1 MKGSAPGSASEAG
14 LLWRSSGYSP
24 HFPTKT
30 QGREQIFKQD
40 GISSDRVY
48 QKDKGTGSASGKRPE
63 YDAGN
68 LDLPL
73 QTLRSSS
80 PYGRIRPGAVIEE
93 AVTSLVREELKTE
106 SDAGKAAL
114 CLPLCLKWDW
124 IRRWSLFMKRSAGSF
139 WRIPG
144 FAVAEAL
151 SRLRMLKEL
160 QGLYR
165 VNLPFERLIAGC
177 YEKLVIL
184 LPSMARIKDEDL
196 ESAMKAI
203 KLLYQTGGQTGCS
216 REAYFE
222 ALERMRE
229 DGKLHPGLEGCI
241 HGILFGCGRKRRMKR
256 RLRAGDTLPEPE
268 SSFLKRLF
276 FLRGLFF
283 TARDLILWG
292 RGMIPMLDA
301 FSPRWRMGNFLEL
314 LPQLRLAFGAF
325 YSGRV
330 KEGWKSGG
338 RASPGKKSG
347 KETPPVLP
355 GVFAYGKEL
364 ENFVKLSMEG
374 EPDER

>member
-1 MKGSAPGSASEAG
+1 M
-14 LLWRSSGYSP
+14 
-24 HFPTKT
+24 
-30 QGREQIFKQD
+30 
-40 GISSDRVY
+40 
-48 QKDKGTGSASGKRPE
+48 
-63 YDAGN
+63 
-68 LDLPL
+68 
-73 QTLRSSS
+73 
-80 PYGRIRPGAVIEE
+80 
-93 AVTSLVREELKTE
+93 
-106 SDAGKAAL
+106 
-114 CLPLCLKWDW
+114 
-124 IRRWSLFMKRSAGSF
+124 
-139 WRIPG
+139 
-144 FAVAEAL
+144 AEAL

-276 FLRGLFF
+276 FSEAFF
-283 TARDLILWG
+283 SQLEISFLWG
-292 RGMIPMLDA
+292 RA
-301 FSPRWRMGNFLEL
+301 
-314 LPQLRLAFGAF
+314 
-325 YSGRV
+325 
-330 KEGWKSGG
+330 
-338 RASPGKKSG
+338 
-347 KETPPVLP
+347 
-355 GVFAYGKEL
+355 
-364 ENFVKLSMEG
+364 
-374 EPDER
+374 

>member
-1 MKGSAPGSASEAG
+1 
-14 LLWRSSGYSP
+14 
-24 HFPTKT
+24 
-30 QGREQIFKQD
+30 
-40 GISSDRVY
+40 
-48 QKDKGTGSASGKRPE
+48 
-63 YDAGN
+63 
-68 LDLPL
+68 
-73 QTLRSSS
+73 
-80 PYGRIRPGAVIEE
+80 
-93 AVTSLVREELKTE
+93 
-106 SDAGKAAL
+106 
-114 CLPLCLKWDW
+114 
-124 IRRWSLFMKRSAGSF
+124 
-139 WRIPG
+139 
-144 FAVAEAL
+144 
-151 SRLRMLKEL
+151 MLKEL

-241 HGILFGCGRKRRMKR
+241 HGILFGCGREEAYEAEA
-256 RLRAGDTLPEPE
+256 AGRGYITGTREQL
-268 SSFLKRLF
+268 LKTAV

-283 TARDLILWG
+283 TARDLIFMG
-292 RGMIPMLDA
+292 QGMIPMLDA
-301 FSPRWRMGNFLEL
+301 FFSQVEDGEFLEL

-325 YSGRV
+325 TPGELKRV
-330 KEGWKSGG
+330 GNLAAGLHREKSLE
-338 RASPGKKSG
+338 